1 MTSSMM
7 LTMMIVWIILKQT
20 NNTQTIKNC
29 PSKDDNI
36 EYQLDNK
43 NDFIQTKVLS
53 RGSKATG
60 KFKTWYVEN
69 LDNHLSI
76 DFDVRKWRH
85 I

>member
-1 MTSSMM
+1 M
-7 LTMMIVWIILKQT
+7 LTVMIVWIILKQT

-29 PSKDDNI
+29 PSKDNNI

-43 NDFIQTKVLS
+43 NFIQTKVLS
-53 RGSKATG
+53 TGSKATG
-60 KFKTWYVEN
+60 KFKTWYNVEN

-76 DFDVRKWRH
+76 DFDVKKWRH